1 MTRIG
6 SIFAFAL
13 VALLASLALVDARL
27 PPVVATGGG
36 VVQATP
42 APKPV
47 YVRSEESS
55 PAGGSTPQ
63 DLNDRADQ
71 ATRAPLD
78 NDEGAPT
85 HATTTTTT
93 TAPAA
98 DVVGPFTLRD
108 DPSTHAEPAQKPT
121 TAAIGEEPEQQRQ
134 PEQPAGST
142 GAASTRPDVD
152 DDDADG
158 VVRQQPA
165 QAMNDAA
172 DPRETQTREVVDE
185 DEPEENQ
192 TRSQT
197 QTQPLASAPLL
208 RRFQSRPFLPHLPP
222 CYPP

>member
-63 DLNDRADQ
+63 DLNDRADP

-78 NDEGAPT
+78 DDEGAPT
-85 HATTTTTT
+85 HATTTTT
-93 TAPAA
+93 
-98 DVVGPFTLRD
+98 
-108 DPSTHAEPAQKPT
+108 
-121 TAAIGEEPEQQRQ
+121 
-134 PEQPAGST
+134 
-142 GAASTRPDVD
+142 RPR
-152 DDDADG
+152 
-158 VVRQQPA
+158 RQQTSSDRSPSA
-165 QAMNDAA
+165 TIR
-172 DPRETQTREVVDE
+172 PRTLS
-185 DEPEENQ
+185 PP
-192 TRSQT
+192 RSRRRLRSARS
-197 QTQPLASAPLL
+197 PSSSGSPSSPPGPPAPLPPVPTSTMTTPTAWCDSSPP
-208 RRFQSRPFLPHLPP
+208 RR
-222 CYPP
+222 

>member
-55 PAGGSTPQ
+55 PAGDSTPQ
-63 DLNDRADQ
+63 DLNDRADS

-78 NDEGAPT
+78 DDEGAPT
-85 HATTTTTT
+85 HATTTTK

-108 DPSTHAEPAQKPT
+108 DPSTQAEPAQKPT
-121 TAAIGEEPEQQRQ
+121 TAAIGKEPEQQRQ
-134 PEQPAGST
+134 PEQPAGGP
-142 GAASTRPDVD
+142 GAASTRPDVND
-152 DDDADG
+152 DNTDG

-172 DPRETQTREVVDE
+172 ASSSVSSASDE
-185 DEPEENQ
+185 GFD
-192 TRSQT
+192 
-197 QTQPLASAPLL
+197 
-208 RRFQSRPFLPHLPP
+208 
-222 CYPP
+222 C

>member
-1 MTRIG
+1 MSRIG

-55 PAGGSTPQ
+55 PAGDSTPQ
-63 DLNDRADQ
+63 DLNDRADP

-78 NDEGAPT
+78 DDEGAPT
-85 HATTTTTT
+85 HATTTTK

-108 DPSTHAEPAQKPT
+108 DPSTHTEPAQKPT
-121 TAAIGEEPEQQRQ
+121 TAAIGKEPEQQRQ

-158 VVRQQPA
+158 VVRQ
-165 QAMNDAA
+165 
-172 DPRETQTREVVDE
+172 
-185 DEPEENQ
+185 
-192 TRSQT
+192 
-197 QTQPLASAPLL
+197 
-208 RRFQSRPFLPHLPP
+208 
-222 CYPP
+222 